1 MRAEFLPVT
10 WPAHEAAAA
19 EGSLDASAP
28 LPADGGY
35 IPINHKKVSRL
46 GLAPKC
52 ARLIRF
58 AAR

>member
-35 IPINHKKVSRL
+35 IPANHKSVKVRL
-46 GLAPKC
+46 GSKVCSLD
-52 ARLIRF
+52 
-58 AAR
+58 